1 MKVSLYAQTA
11 CTIMVLRWPGARLKA
26 ASPSAATMMTKLL
39 LESAGS
45 HGLLT
50 EYLTLLVLDD
60 HRIMLP
66 DTTNVEVIFLR
77 TFFMRPILVTY
88 QAQTSLRRCHIQY
101 GYRAWHLPGSSK
113 GIIWGKGP
121 TDLVVPASS
130 DWPTGY
136 WKTLFPTQWQY
147 Q

>member
-1 MKVSLYAQTA
+1 MSIEGSGLFRRLQTGQANFFLEEFIPILKSDSHVCITETMKVSLYAQTA

-39 LESAGS
+39 LESAVS

-50 EYLTLLVLDD
+50 EYLTLLVHDD

-77 TFFMRPILVTY
+77 TFLWDPF
-88 QAQTSLRRCHIQY
+88 
-101 GYRAWHLPGSSK
+101 
-113 GIIWGKGP
+113 
-121 TDLVVPASS
+121 
-130 DWPTGY
+130 
-136 WKTLFPTQWQY
+136 
-147 Q
+147 